1 MARTG
6 ADLAPGSGLLNQR
19 GKVTRVAST
28 DVPMAAFSGRIHP
41 MIDAAGEIAEL
52 RARLAEREAE
62 LAAARAELTG
72 AHILIERYK
81 AQLAKLRRMQ
91 FGRSSEKL
99 DRQIAQL
106 ELMLEDLEE
115 GEAARTA
122 PALSAESETPER
134 RKRER
139 RQPVRRPLP
148 EHLPREEI
156 VHAAGDVCPGCGGT
170 HFSKLGEDVTEVLEK
185 IPARLKVIRHI
196 RPKLSCRAC
205 ETIIQ
210 APSPDLPVEK
220 GRPGPGLLANVVVA
234 KYLDGLPLYRQSAIL
249 AREGI
254 EIERATLADWV
265 GHAAWWAAPL
275 ASLIGAHVMA
285 SPVIHTDDT
294 PIKVLAPGN
303 GQTRLGRLWTYLVD
317 ERGWSGERAPAAF
330 YRFSP
335 DRKGER
341 PRDHLAGFSGVIQA
355 DAYKGYEALTRST
368 GLAPPGITHAAC
380 WAHARRHLY
389 DEFEKTKSPIA
400 EEALRRISQLY
411 EVEAAIT
418 GLAAEQRQ
426 GARREHAVPI
436 LDALKQWFETQ
447 QRRLSAKSTLSKAI
461 QYSLSRWDALTLYV
475 ADGRIGIDNN
485 PAERSL
491 RGIALTRKNFLF
503 LGSEAGGDRA
513 AILYSVLETA
523 KLNGLDPEAYLADVI
538 DRMAK
543 GHPINRLSE
552 LLPWNWMGQ
561 AVKLAA

>member
-1 MARTG
+1 
-6 ADLAPGSGLLNQR
+6 
-19 GKVTRVAST
+19 
-28 DVPMAAFSGRIHP
+28 
-41 MIDAAGEIAEL
+41 MIDGAEEIAEL

-62 LAAARAELTG
+62 LATARAELTG
-72 AHILIERYK
+72 ARILIEQYK

-99 DRQIAQL
+99 DGQIAQL

-122 PALSAESETPER
+122 PSLAEGTNEPDR

-156 VHAAGDVCPGCGGT
+156 VHAPGDVCPGCGGT

-210 APSPDLPVEK
+210 APSPDLPIAK

-265 GHAAWWAAPL
+265 GHAAWWVTPL
-275 ASLIGAHVMA
+275 AALIGTHVMA
-285 SPVIHTDDT
+285 APVIHTDDT
-294 PIKVLAPGN
+294 PIKVLAPGT
-303 GQTRLGRLWTYLVD
+303 GKTRTGRLWTYLVD
-317 ERGWSGERAPAAF
+317 QRPWQGTLAPAAY

-335 DRKGER
+335 DRKSER
-341 PRDHLAGFSGVIQA
+341 PRDHLDGYRGVIQA
-355 DAYKGYEALTRST
+355 DAYTGYEALTRSS
-368 GLAPPGITHAAC
+368 GPPSLGPPRIAHAAC
-380 WAHARRHLY
+380 WAHGRRYLY

-400 EEALRRISQLY
+400 GEALRRIGQLY
-411 EVEAAIT
+411 EIEAEINGQSVERR
-418 GLAAEQRQ
+418 LAARQ
-426 GARREHAVPI
+426 EYAIPI
-436 LDALKQWFETQ
+436 LDGLRLWFEAQ
-447 QRRLSAKSTLSKAI
+447 QRRLSSKSGLSKAI
-461 QYSLSRWDALTLYV
+461 QYSLTRWEALTRYTG
-475 ADGRIGIDNN
+475 DGRIGIDNN

-503 LGSEAGGDRA
+503 LGSDAGGDRA
-513 AILYSVLETA
+513 AVLYTVLESA
-523 KLNGLDPEAYLADVI
+523 KLNGLDPEAYLADVL
-538 DRMAK
+538 DRLAK
-543 GHPINRLSE
+543 GHPINRLTE
-552 LLPWNWMGQ
+552 LLPWNWNRQ
-561 AVKLAA
+561 VAKLAA